1 LEELKRLSEQ
11 AEFGDFMSVAFLA
24 NLVETRV
31 KLASGS
37 LGETHLEAAL
47 RGGFFCLKGAN
58 KNAAAK
64 GYVFIEVADY

>member
-1 LEELKRLSEQ
+1 
-11 AEFGDFMSVAFLA
+11 MSVAFLA